1 MRISEVEQ
9 GKGMLFG
16 DSYELGKT
24 FHCQIKKNKLLIINR
39 KEIPGKKVNKKGI
52 LLLNILNYTS

>member
-24 FHCQIKKNKLLIINR
+24 FHCQIKKKQVINY
-39 KEIPGKKVNKKGI
+39 K
-52 LLLNILNYTS
+52 S